1 MTNPIDEVMR
11 DFAVDGLN
19 KEANH
24 FLVAMC
30 KHDEHDWH
38 YNKKADEVYC
48 TGCGGL
54 NGEYKGMGVMLM
66 EILRLLKKK

>member
-1 MTNPIDEVMR
+1 MNPTDEVMR

-19 KEANH
+19 KEASNI
-24 FLVAMC
+24 LDVIC
-30 KHDEHDWH
+30 KDDKHDWR
-38 YNKKADEVYC
+38 YNKKMDEVYC

-66 EILRLLKKK
+66 EILRMLKKK